1 MTSSIYS
8 ERTIEPLQISSQL
21 MRKILYKY
29 EVDPH
34 FLQVVFS
41 FGEEPHLA
49 EASSNYLA
57 IHSNTPD
64 RTGTPVEDMLS
75 RNRLT

>member
-1 MTSSIYS
+1 MI
-8 ERTIEPLQISSQL
+8 
-21 MRKILYKY
+21 RKLLSKY

-34 FLQVVFS
+34 FLEVVFS

-57 IHSNTPD
+57 IHSTTPE
-64 RTGTPVEDMLS
+64 RTGMSVRDNLRRTWLIQ
-75 RNRLT
+75 